1 MSSSEALMKT
11 LRLQALLSRRPD
23 GARGG
28 VDEQRI
34 ALVRFTL
41 PWRPRR
47 NVNGVG
53 LWAAAYDW
61 LFGPCCGL
69 VLTRD
74 GGALTA
80 VAATAVAPA
89 SCQPVSA
96 H

>member
-1 MSSSEALMKT
+1 MSSNEALMKT
-11 LRLQALLSRRPD
+11 LRLRALLSRGPD

-28 VDEQRI
+28 VDERRI

-41 PWRPRR
+41 PRR

-53 LWAAAYDW
+53 LWAAVHDW

-69 VLTRD
+69 VLTR
-74 GGALTA
+74 GIGALTA